1 METRNIKI
9 TLDKARKWYNSGNTT
24 LKEAALQA
32 FNEDELVF
40 NFKNIT
46 SFKKACNAL
55 NLNYDDIPRYVKE
68 GVREAATIAKDVAR
82 YSRASAAM
90 FKLNI
95 IRKAL
100 NLGQDLYLTR
110 DPEKS
115 YIYYPFIPFTTNS
128 SNYYNSMIASGEME
142 VIGKIKK
149 EREEYYILGGYAA
162 KSRYDGLGNFSRDNG
177 VGYANT
183 NVGFLGCA
191 SREIAQHFSKFFG
204 VLIMEAMYSDVI
216 DFKVMERKYN

>member
-1 METRNIKI
+1 MKTRNIKI
-9 TLDKARKWYNSGNTT
+9 TLDEARKWYNSDNTT
-24 LKEAALQA
+24 FKELALQA
-32 FNEDELVF
+32 FSKDELVF
-40 NFKNIT
+40 NFKDIT
-46 SFKKACNAL
+46 SFEKSCNAL
-55 NLNYDDIPRYVKE
+55 NLNYDIISIIV
-68 GVREAATIAKDVAR
+68 KDVAT

-100 NLGQDLYLTR
+100 NLGQGLHLTEDL
-110 DPEKS
+110 EKS
-115 YIYYPFIPFTTNS
+115 YIYYPFIPFVTES
-128 SNYYNSMIASGEME
+128 STYYSSIITLGEME

-149 EREEYYILGGYAA
+149 KRKEYYILGGYAT
-162 KSRYDGLGNFSRDNG
+162 KSRYSGLGNFSWDNG

-183 NVGFLGCA
+183 NAGFLGCA